1 MKAVALRLYRAARN
15 VVERMTRFSLVIIV
29 WCVTSAV
36 IAVEPQP
43 WKFDR
48 QVVCSNVPGADE
60 VACGD
65 IDGDGRMDILCA
77 QSEGQQLPLRWF
89 KNLGGDPPRWKPSER
104 ISPTHADWQGEQGW
118 MGSWLGDF
126 EGDGDLDVVSGAKGT
141 FSGVSQPVFWF
152 ENLKGDGS
160 AWAEHLLPV
169 NGDIIDNSRTA
180 DFNAD
185 GRDDVIIQKYHG
197 GGVYYVV
204 CLAPADARKI
214 ENWRAF
220 KIGEGGSGLWLA
232 DMAGDGRLDVLV
244 NNRWLRNPGSPAQER
259 WPSFPIG
266 DGPEGVKNAAG
277 DFNRDGRMDIV
288 LSSEEGKGLW
298 WFEAPGKAAA
308 GKWIRHPIAEDYV
321 GVHTLWVADFDR
333 NGRPDILAAEMHT
346 KGKHRVTI
354 FQNADGDG
362 QRWVEHTI
370 ATTGSHNAIACDVN
384 ADGMPDVVGCNFAE
398 TGNAL
403 EVWLSRSAGLK

>member
-1 MKAVALRLYRAARN
+1 MIAICCAAFVAN
-15 VVERMTRFSLVIIV
+15 
-29 WCVTSAV
+29 SAGSQ
-36 IAVEPQP
+36 A

-48 QVVCSNVPGADE
+48 HVVCENVPGADE

-65 IDGDGRMDILCA
+65 MDGDGKIDILCA

-89 KNLGGDPPRWKPSER
+89 KNLGGDPPRWEISER
-104 ISPTHADWQGEQGW
+104 ISRVHANWQGEQCW

-126 EGDGDLDVVSGAKGT
+126 DGDGDLDVVSGAKGT
-141 FSGVSQPVFWF
+141 FSGVSHPVYWF

-204 CLAPADARKI
+204 CAAPADARKS
-214 ENWRAF
+214 ENWRVYR
-220 KIGEGGSGLWLA
+220 IGEGGSGLCLA
-232 DMAGDGRLDVLV
+232 DIDGDGRLDVLA
-244 NNRWLRNPGSPAQER
+244 NNRWLRNPGQPAQER
-259 WPSFPIG
+259 WPAFSIG
-266 DGPEGVKNAAG
+266 DAPQGVKNAAG
-277 DFNRDGRMDIV
+277 DFNGDGRTDIV

-298 WFEAPGKAAA
+298 WCEAPAKAAA

-321 GVHTLWVADFDR
+321 GVHTLWVADFNR

-346 KGKHRVTI
+346 KGKHRVTV
-354 FQNADGDG
+354 FENADGNG
-362 QRWVEHTI
+362 QRWVAHTI

-384 ADGMPDVVGCNFAE
+384 ADVMPDVVGCNFAE
-398 TGNAL
+398 RDNPL
-403 EVWLSRSAGLK
+403 EVWFNRLAGSK